1 MSTPNTNKAMLAA
14 QNYESEQYMSEVVS
28 MFTELD
34 EQTNLQVINYSKQ
47 FLDSVFPL
55 EHGSH
60 KNVKSYVVY
69 YRHLLAFL
77 DDGTQSGLMHPEQFV
92 ALSGHKENPSSIV
105 LKTNG
110 YHVEVIFNPCGTH
123 GRKDLANIDD
133 IQVETF
139 ESKAPLSQQNNSTHN
154 KQAALEDAMQNR
166 RWFSLI
172 KKERHF
178 KLDANGQPQ
187 YACLNV
193 AKEFTNKDGDDYQ
206 LN

>member
-1 MSTPNTNKAMLAA
+1 MSTSNLNKAMLTEP
-14 QNYESEQYMSEVVS
+14 NYESEQYMSEVVS

-34 EQTNLQVINYSKQ
+34 EQTNLQVMSYSKQ

-77 DDGTQSGLMHPEQFV
+77 DDGTQTGLLHPEQFV

-110 YHVEVIFNPCGTH
+110 YHVEVLFNPCGTH
-123 GRKDLANIDD
+123 GRKDMANIDD

-139 ESKAPLSQQNNSTHN
+139 ETAQH
-154 KQAALEDAMQNR
+154 NR

-172 KKERHF
+172 KKDRHF

-193 AKEFTNKDGDDYQ
+193 AKEFTNKDGEDYQ